1 LDITRIDYW
10 ATSGKSVIHKSSP
23 ISKIVA
29 TAMVIA
35 SVIITRDLGLLACLY
50 LTVLLTAR
58 LSMLPVRYIIAISL
72 LPAAFTILYAFS
84 QSSGGWM
91 LPAVIIMK
99 ALTAASAMILLISTT
114 PYTEVVNLIGRWMP
128 QVIKDG
134 LFMTYRSFFILLG
147 LMNNFLIALR
157 LRGGL
162 SPRRVVNNIRN
173 MAAGVGMLFIRAY
186 EKSQMLYDVMS
197 IRGYSGKLS
206 AERGLGKLGLYDLP
220 YLLITAAF
228 LLVAIFEKGPLS
240 SRDLAIFLI
249 ILLASFTVMEAF
261 RYWKKSSV

>member
-23 ISKIVA
+23 ISKVLA

-35 SVIITRDLGLLACLY
+35 SVIITRDLGLLTGLY
-50 LTVLLTAR
+50 LTVLMTVR
-58 LSMLPVRYIIAISL
+58 FSMLPARYVIAISL
-72 LPAAFTILYAFS
+72 LPAAFTILYALS
-84 QSSGGWM
+84 LTSGGWM
-91 LPAVIIMK
+91 LPVTIMLK
-99 ALTAASAMILLISTT
+99 AITAASAMILLISTT
-114 PYTEVVNLIGRWMP
+114 PFTEVINLAGRWMP

-134 LFMTYRSFFILLG
+134 IFMTYRSFFILLG

-162 SPRRVVNNIRN
+162 RPRRLISNTRN
-173 MAAGVGMLFIRAY
+173 MAAGVGMLFILAY
-186 EKSQMLYDVMS
+186 EKSQMLYDVMA

-206 AERGLGKLGLYDLP
+206 AERGLGRLSLHDLP
-220 YLLITAAF
+220 YLLVTAAF
-228 LLVAIFEKGPLS
+228 LLVAAFKKSPLS

-249 ILLASFTVMEAF
+249 ILLVSFTIMEAS

>member
-1 LDITRIDYW
+1 MDITRIDYW

-23 ISKIVA
+23 ISKTVA

-50 LTVLLTAR
+50 LTVLMTAR
-58 LSMLPVRYIIAISL
+58 FSMLPVRYIIAISL
-72 LPAAFTILYAFS
+72 LPAAFTILYAYS

-114 PYTEVVNLIGRWMP
+114 PYAEVVNLIGRWMP

-162 SPRRVVNNIRN
+162 KPKRLVNNTRN
-173 MAAGVGMLFIRAY
+173 MAEGVGMLFIRAY
-186 EKSQMLYDVMS
+186 EKSQMLYDVMA

-206 AERGLGKLGLYDLP
+206 AERGLGRLGLYDLP
-220 YLLITAAF
+220 YLLVTAAF
-228 LLVAIFEKGPLS
+228 LMVAVFEKGPLS
-240 SRDLAIFLI
+240 SKGLAIFLI
-249 ILLASFTVMEAF
+249 ILLASLTVMEAF
-261 RYWKKSSV
+261 RYWKKLSA